1 VELGARSESPSVQTL
16 TLPVSDRAPR
26 HLLCLGAHCDDIE
39 IGCSGAVLTLLEQD
53 PEMSVTWVVLASNER
68 RAAEAHA
75 SAHALLAGVAKRT
88 ILVQS
93 FRDGFLP
100 YHGAAV
106 KEYIETLKADAA
118 PDLVL
123 THYRHDLHQDHRLVS
138 ELTWNTFR
146 DHLIWEYEIPKYDGD
161 MGNPNFFVPL
171 EPDVCQRKVRNIL
184 ASFPSQTSKPWFRE
198 DLFLA
203 LMRLR
208 GMECHAPSGYAEG
221 FYCRKAVLGGPG
233 GRARSSRSR

>member
-1 VELGARSESPSVQTL
+1 MQAL
-16 TLPVSDRAPR
+16 TFAAADRPP

-39 IGCSGAVLTLLEQD
+39 IGCGGTVLSLLEQY
-53 PEMSVTWVVLASNER
+53 PEMSVTWAVMASDEK
-68 RAAEAHA
+68 RAAEALT
-75 SAHALLAGVAKRT
+75 SAHAVLAGTAKKT
-88 ILVQS
+88 VLIQS

-100 YHGAAV
+100 YNGGAV
-106 KEYIETLKADAA
+106 KEYIESLKADTP

-171 EPDVCQRKVRNIL
+171 DADVCRRKVHNL
-184 ASFPSQTSKPWFRE
+184 VASFPSQASKPWFRE

-208 GMECHAPSGYAEG
+208 GMECQAPSGYAEG
-221 FYCRKAVLGGPG
+221 FYCRKAVLGGWG
-233 GRARSSRSR
+233 GRTSSHRSR